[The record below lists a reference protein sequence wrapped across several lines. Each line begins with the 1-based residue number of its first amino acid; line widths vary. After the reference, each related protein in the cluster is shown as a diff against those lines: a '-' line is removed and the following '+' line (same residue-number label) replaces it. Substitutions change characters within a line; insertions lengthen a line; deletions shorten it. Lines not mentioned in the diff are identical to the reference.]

1 MPRAL
6 GCKSPLHDNLYII
19 PSFCLRLLHEIRSWR
34 GLHADEIWGLQDA
47 TIPDLGWIGTVG
59 LGLRSAVIHI
69 RACWSESTDFTFL
82 YLPRNHHEPRVQL
95 AFENCEAKK
104 AIKKRKE
111 KEKPSHYSY
120 YFNQYLVHNVG
131 WEEAG
136 IASLVYYGWRNGG
149 GSSHG

>member
-1 MPRAL
+1 M
-6 GCKSPLHDNLYII
+6 
-19 PSFCLRLLHEIRSWR
+19 
-34 GLHADEIWGLQDA
+34 HADEIWGLQDA

-104 AIKKRKE
+104 AIKKRKQKKSQVITAIILINTLYIMWVGRKRE
-111 KEKPSHYSY
+111 LPLWFTTDGGMWGFFAWVKE
-120 YFNQYLVHNVG
+120 
-131 WEEAG
+131 
-136 IASLVYYGWRNGG
+136 R
-149 GSSHG
+149 GS